1 MRTPP
6 TIDGGMTAQEFPK
19 HWIPKAEALRLI
31 DRSDHTLAVWTRS
44 GLVHRRT
51 RAGIHVWE
59 ASELLRAK
67 ETKRQNYLNKPRR
80 AGLGRGNRHPA
91 TDEVRQMIAEGHRNV
106 DIIRAVGCGNHI
118 VGKIRKEMR
127 DAMRKPPRILASD
140 DPAPYFP
147 ERWITLHEAVRISGR
162 SSSTI
167 YSWHRKKL
175 IRRKRRDG
183 KSVYE
188 ASELLLALTTSTDR
202 RKAAQFQIGR
212 IGPAGPGRGHKGPM
226 NKQVRHPE

>member
-19 HWIPKAEALRLI
+19 HWLPKAEALRLI
-31 DRSDHTLAVWTRS
+31 DRCDRTLRVWTRA

-67 ETKRQNYLNKPRR
+67 ETRRQNYLNKPKR

-91 TDEVRQMIAEGHRNV
+91 TNTVRQMIAEGHRNV
-106 DIIRAVGCGNHI
+106 DIIRAVGCGKHI

-127 DAMRKPPRILASD
+127 DANA
-140 DPAPYFP
+140 
-147 ERWITLHEAVRISGR
+147 
-162 SSSTI
+162 
-167 YSWHRKKL
+167 
-175 IRRKRRDG
+175 
-183 KSVYE
+183 
-188 ASELLLALTTSTDR
+188 
-202 RKAAQFQIGR
+202 
-212 IGPAGPGRGHKGPM
+212 
-226 NKQVRHPE
+226 